1 MDNYII
7 VLLRYDIA
15 FVKLFKFILKVY
27 LVNVHI
33 VKEIELFVLNKFKR
47 K

>member
-27 LVNVHI
+27 PVKVH
-33 VKEIELFVLNKFKR
+33 KEIELFVLNKFKR